1 MSLYRNGAR
10 QFSSVAQSCPT
21 LCSPM
26 NCSAPGFSVHHQ
38 LLEFIQTHV
47 HGVGSAIQ
55 PSHPL
60 LCPSPPA
67 FPASGSFQKSQFFTS
82 DGQSIGVSVSA
93 SVLPMNI
100 QDIDWFDLLIIQGTL
115 KHHLQHLSSIAL
127 FLWCSAFFMVQLSHP
142 YITTSKTI
150 ALTTRAFVGK
160 VMSLLFNMVSR
171 LVLAFLPKSKHLL
184 ISWLQSRSSVILEP
198 KKIKSL
204 TVSLVSPFI
213 CYEVITCHELLFL
226 YVEF

>member
-26 NCSAPGFSVHHQ
+26 NCSAPGFSVRHQ

-93 SVLPMNI
+93 SVLLMNI
-100 QDIDWFDLLIIQGTL
+100 EGWFLLDGQVGSPCSPRNSQASSPTPQFKGISSSV
-115 KHHLQHLSSIAL
+115 LS
-127 FLWCSAFFMVQLSHP
+127 FFIVQFSHP
-142 YITTSKTI
+142 YMTIGKTI
-150 ALTTRAFVGK
+150 
-160 VMSLLFNMVSR
+160 
-171 LVLAFLPKSKHLL
+171 VL
-184 ISWLQSRSSVILEP
+184 IR
-198 KKIKSL
+198 
-204 TVSLVSPFI
+204 
-213 CYEVITCHELLFL
+213 
-226 YVEF
+226 